1 MDSKT
6 SLLTQPYKPNRDDHH
21 EIAPSCELGHRESS
35 NESSSESPFVCQ
47 QLPSGQTE
55 NVRGRVPNLGKRPLS
70 SERKRSTGD
79 RKAKIKQ
86 SITHRSTV
94 QSIPVPGPAVVKP
107 RKKPGPPPKVKP
119 LKNDAKVKRNV
130 IREIEGY
137 WGKNFVTTYIP
148 RCHHPLVK
156 STKGKK
162 YRSHEKDPK
171 NWLPSILKSI
181 LVIAKLTQ
189 DKAWLK
195 KAMNNVVRYRI
206 KHTGNRKPQ
215 LTTTDFDVLEDM
227 LSKGWKLEY
236 SFPVRYKHLL
246 AKGKNEEVTDAE
258 IDSIMGRRIR
268 SATRSEEGTQSE
280 DEYSSS
286 GDSDSNDGDSAGEDM
301 GPSSSDQHLRN
312 DGRTEAIQSHS
323 ASPQQSSREHTR
335 TPKQFLPT
343 KPNHPR
349 KLPSLSEQQG
359 MYGYTDPAS
368 NSWNHP
374 MAGYVNGPMNSPPN
388 ASYNGYTLH
397 GGLSNYGNYNG
408 YKPPNQDS
416 REHLQSWPQY
426 GTNPWSPHPSPRPPP
441 HLSDPESSTQPIYR
455 PSPFSPPL
463 DTHPPQETNTYSS
476 PSSIRPTTQPSLA
489 DHLDGAEAM
498 SGIRHAPAEPVD
510 DEAAAIEAELHA
522 TELEL
527 KIARLRAR
535 QAALRLQARSR

>member
-6 SLLTQPYKPNRDDHH
+6 SLLTQPYEPKKDDYH
-21 EIAPSCELGHRESS
+21 EIVLSCEPVHRESS
-35 NESSSESPFVCQ
+35 NESSSETPFVCQ
-47 QLPSGQTE
+47 QLASGQTE
-55 NVRGRVPNLGKRPLS
+55 TVRGRVPNLVKRPLS
-70 SERKRSTGD
+70 PERKRSTGGQ
-79 RKAKIKQ
+79 KAKVKQ

-94 QSIPVPGPAVVKP
+94 QSIPVPGPAIVKP

-119 LKNDAKVKRNV
+119 LKNDAKIKRNV

-162 YRSHEKDPK
+162 YRNHEKDPK

-258 IDSIMGRRIR
+258 IDNIMGRRIC
-268 SATRSEEGTQSE
+268 STPRSEEGTQSE
-280 DEYSSS
+280 DESSSS
-286 GDSDSNDGDSAGEDM
+286 GEDSDSNDGDSAGEYMDL
-301 GPSSSDQHLRN
+301 SSSNQHLRN
-312 DGRTEAIQSHS
+312 DGRTRTIQSHP
-323 ASPQQSSREHTR
+323 ASPQQSSREQTK
-335 TPKQFLPT
+335 TPKQSLPT

-374 MAGYVNGPMNSPPN
+374 MAAYVNGPMNSPPN
-388 ASYNGYTLH
+388 AAYNGYALH
-397 GGLSNYGNYNG
+397 GDFPNHGNYNS

-416 REHLQSWPQY
+416 REYHQSWPQY
-426 GTNPWSPHPSPRPPP
+426 GMNPWSPRPPP
-441 HLSDPESSTQPIYR
+441 HLSDAESSSQSIYR

-463 DTHPPQETNTYSS
+463 DKKPSRETNTHSS
-476 PSSIRPTTQPSLA
+476 PTTQPSPA
-489 DHLDGAEAM
+489 DHPDGAEAM
-498 SGIRHAPAEPVD
+498 SGIRHTAAEPVD
-510 DEAAAIEAELHA
+510 DECAAIEAELHA

-527 KIARLRAR
+527 KVARLRAR
-535 QAALRLQARSR
+535 QAALRLQVRGR

>member
-1 MDSKT
+1 MDFKT
-6 SLLTQPYKPNRDDHH
+6 PLLTQPYKPNRDDYH
-21 EIAPSCELGHRESS
+21 EIVPSCESGYRESS
-35 NESSSESPFVCQ
+35 NESSNESSFVRQ
-47 QLPSGQTE
+47 QLPSGQAET
-55 NVRGRVPNLGKRPLS
+55 VRGRVPTLGKRPLS
-70 SERKRSTGD
+70 LERKHSTGQ
-79 RKAKIKQ
+79 KAKVKQ
-86 SITHRSTV
+86 SITHRSTA
-94 QSIPVPGPAVVKP
+94 QSIPVPGMAIVKP
-107 RKKPGPPPKVKP
+107 RKKPGPLPKVKP

-137 WGKNFVTTYIP
+137 WGKNFVTTHIP

-162 YRSHEKDPK
+162 YRNHEKDPK

-195 KAMNNVVRYRI
+195 KAMNSVVRYRI

-258 IDSIMGRRIR
+258 IDNIMGRRIR
-268 SATRSEEGTQSE
+268 STTCSEEGTQGE
-280 DEYSSS
+280 DESSSS
-286 GDSDSNDGDSAGEDM
+286 GEDSDSNDGDSADEEMDL
-301 GPSSSDQHLRN
+301 SSSDLHLRN
-312 DGRTEAIQSHS
+312 DDHTGTIQSHS
-323 ASPQQSSREHTR
+323 ASPQQISREQTR
-335 TPKQFLPT
+335 TPKRSLLT

-368 NSWNHP
+368 NSWNHS
-374 MAGYVNGPMNSPPN
+374 MVGYVNSPLSSPPT
-388 ASYNGYTLH
+388 AAYNGYALH
-397 GGLSNYGNYNG
+397 GSLPNYGNYNS

-416 REHLQSWPQY
+416 REHIQSWPQY
-426 GTNPWSPHPSPRPPP
+426 GTNPWSPRPPP
-441 HLSDPESSTQPIYR
+441 HLSDAESSTQPIYR
-455 PSPFSPPL
+455 PHPFSPPL
-463 DTHPPQETNTYSS
+463 DIHPHRETHPHSS
-476 PSSIRPTTQPSLA
+476 PSSIRPTIQPSPA
-489 DHLDGAEAM
+489 DHPDGTEAM
-498 SGIRHAPAEPVD
+498 SGIRHAAAETVD

-527 KIARLRAR
+527 KVARLKAR
-535 QAALRLQARSR
+535 QAALRLQARGR

>member
-1 MDSKT
+1 MDFKT
-6 SLLTQPYKPNRDDHH
+6 PLLTQPYKPNRDDYH
-21 EIAPSCELGHRESS
+21 EIVPSCESGYRESS
-35 NESSSESPFVCQ
+35 NESSNESSFVRQ
-47 QLPSGQTE
+47 QLPSGQAE
-55 NVRGRVPNLGKRPLS
+55 NVRGRVPTPRKRPLS
-70 SERKRSTGD
+70 PERKRSTEGQ
-79 RKAKIKQ
+79 KAKVKQ
-86 SITHRSTV
+86 SVTHRSTV
-94 QSIPVPGPAVVKP
+94 QSIPVPGTAIVKP

-137 WGKNFVTTYIP
+137 WGKNFVTTHIP

-162 YRSHEKDPK
+162 YRNHEKDPK

-195 KAMNNVVRYRI
+195 KAMNSVVRYRI

-258 IDSIMGRRIR
+258 IDNIMGRRIR
-268 SATRSEEGTQSE
+268 STTCSEEGTQGE
-280 DEYSSS
+280 DESSSS
-286 GDSDSNDGDSAGEDM
+286 GEDSDSNDGDSADEEMDL
-301 GPSSSDQHLRN
+301 SSSDLHLRN
-312 DGRTEAIQSHS
+312 DDHTGTIQSHS
-323 ASPQQSSREHTR
+323 ASPQQISREQTR
-335 TPKQFLPT
+335 TPKRSLLT

-368 NSWNHP
+368 NSWNHS
-374 MAGYVNGPMNSPPN
+374 MVGYVNSPLSSPPT
-388 ASYNGYTLH
+388 AAYNGYALH
-397 GGLSNYGNYNG
+397 GSLPNYGNYNS

-416 REHLQSWPQY
+416 REHIQSWPQY
-426 GTNPWSPHPSPRPPP
+426 GTNPWSPRPPP
-441 HLSDPESSTQPIYR
+441 HLSDAESSTQPIYR
-455 PSPFSPPL
+455 PHPFSPPL
-463 DTHPPQETNTYSS
+463 DIHPHRETHPHSS
-476 PSSIRPTTQPSLA
+476 PSSIRPTIQPSPA
-489 DHLDGAEAM
+489 DHPDGTEAM
-498 SGIRHAPAEPVD
+498 SGIRHAAAETVD

-527 KIARLRAR
+527 KVARLKAR
-535 QAALRLQARSR
+535 QAALRLQARGR